1 MREKGKERYTKR
13 RKIVQGYTYKF
24 LEKSFWLFV
33 FKFKS
38 RNVVAKFRLEIFPTV
53 VQQKSN
59 IRSSNECQEDAS
71 NEICHCFVNNKFVR
85 NYKKKKNFHGRSC
98 IFNWKILSQAH
109 ILVLSENKEE
119 TSHSSV
125 NTVSNAQAFSKL
137 HAISTN
143 QSRFHSSRS
152 SKRIMLQAMLLFRD
166 RKPVS

>member
-1 MREKGKERYTKR
+1 MNVKR
-13 RKIVQGYTYKF
+13 TLRTRFVIVSLTIKRVDGF
-24 LEKSFWLFV
+24 LNSLG
-33 FKFKS
+33 
-38 RNVVAKFRLEIFPTV
+38 I
-53 VQQKSN
+53 
-59 IRSSNECQEDAS
+59 I
-71 NEICHCFVNNKFVR
+71 
-85 NYKKKKNFHGRSC
+85 KKKKTFMADRVYLT
-98 IFNWKILSQAH
+98 FNWKILSQAH

>member
-71 NEICHCFVNNKFVR
+71 NEICHCFVNNKASRRIFQFVR
-85 NYKKKKNFHGRSC
+85 NYKKKK
-98 IFNWKILSQAH
+98 KLSWQ
-109 ILVLSENKEE
+109 IVY
-119 TSHSSV
+119 
-125 NTVSNAQAFSKL
+125 
-137 HAISTN
+137 I
-143 QSRFHSSRS
+143 
-152 SKRIMLQAMLLFRD
+152 
-166 RKPVS
+166 